1 MASRYTRAPHRCTI
15 RYDLVQ
21 YFASFSFRSK
31 FTISRLIISL
41 GKNVGHFRGE
51 IGKILL
57 GRKVAVVYRRT
68 WIRESVEIRAGRTNL
83 AKILPLGEVSDSNSI
98 SRLAVPF
105 L

>member
-1 MASRYTRAPHRCTI
+1 M
-15 RYDLVQ
+15 
-21 YFASFSFRSK
+21 
-31 FTISRLIISL
+31 

>member
-21 YFASFSFRSK
+21 YFVSFSFRSK

>member
-83 AKILPLGEVSDSNSI
+83 AKILPPGEVSDSNSI